1 VREAVG
7 SVLCWQSGKM
17 KRDTS
22 DGEEAEPAPW

>member
-1 VREAVG
+1 
-7 SVLCWQSGKM
+7 M